1 MAEFKGTIRGVRL
14 VAALLLAASAW
25 GCGRSDDWRLVDMA
39 GRLPPLAF
47 DMTSAR
53 SGRLVSAE
61 AFRGKVVVLE
71 FGYTSCPDICPTT
84 LATLTKVLRDMGE
97 PAKDVAVLFATVDPD
112 RDTVVELKRYVE
124 NFAPQVVGLRGTSN
138 QLASLARRYRVA
150 YSVTPAAN
158 PQDIDV
164 MHTPTLFI
172 FDRTGRIRL
181 LSPRI
186 DDASGIQHDLSR
198 LLEES

>member
-1 MAEFKGTIRGVRL
+1 MPDSKGWGRIA
-14 VAALLLAASAW
+14 AALLLAAPMW
-25 GCGRSDDWRLVDMA
+25 GCGRTEEWRLVDMA

-53 SGRLVSAE
+53 TGRPVTAD

-84 LATLTKVLRDMGE
+84 LANLTRVLNDIGE

-112 RDTVVELKRYVE
+112 RDTLEELKRYEE
-124 NFAPQVVGLRGTSN
+124 NFAPQVVGLRGTPN

-150 YSVTPAAN
+150 YSVTPAAK
-158 PQDIDV
+158 PQDIEV

-172 FDRTGRIRL
+172 FDRAGRLRL

-186 DDASGIQHDLSR
+186 DDASGIQHDLRR
-198 LLEES
+198 LLREG